1 MREKKQTDIKELAPE
16 VRTWVFD
23 LDNTLYRV
31 PPPNVCRAR
40 QADARL
46 RVGVSRRR
54 TGTRPM
60 PSRREYFRKFGL
72 TLRGLMIEHGLDPR
86 VYETHMGGG
95 LDYSDLKPDPRL
107 RDAIAALDGRK
118 VIYTNAFASHAR
130 LVLDLIALSEHFG
143 RGLRHRGRRL
153 PAQACDRELPR
164 SVRPVRDRC
173 REGGDGRRHSLQPRA
188 CGRDGHDHGLG
199 AYRRRLGPRT
209 RRRDRISIIRLTISR
224 AGSRTSRRHVDSSGP
239 AVIFCLPALL

>member
-31 PPPNVCRAR
+31 PPPMYAELDRRMRDFVSEFLGVDR
-40 QADARL
+40 DAAYAIQK
-46 RVGVSRRR
+46 
-54 TGTRPM
+54 
-60 PSRREYFRKFGL
+60 EYFRKFGL

-130 LVLDLIALSEHFG
+130 LVLDLIALSEHFDAVYDIEAAG
-143 RGLRHRGRRL
+143 YRPK
-153 PAQACDRELPR
+153 PAIE
-164 SVRPVRDRC
+164 SYRD
-173 REGGDGRRHSLQPRA
+173 L
-188 CGRDGHDHGLG
+188 CGRYGIDAEKAVMVDDIPYNLEPAAEMGMTTVWVRTGAAWDEDEAAGPHIHYQTHD
-199 AYRRRLGPRT
+199 
-209 RRRDRISIIRLTISR
+209 I
-224 AGSRTSRRHVDSSGP
+224 AGWLEDFSP
-239 AVIFCLPALL
+239 PC